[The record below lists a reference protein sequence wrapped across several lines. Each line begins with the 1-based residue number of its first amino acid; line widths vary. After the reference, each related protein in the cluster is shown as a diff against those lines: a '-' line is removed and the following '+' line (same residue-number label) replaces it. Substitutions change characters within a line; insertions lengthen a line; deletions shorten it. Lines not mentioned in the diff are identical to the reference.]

1 MPTKMSFRFL
11 TPAEEKRLVAVI
23 SDIRDRALVRMFLDT
38 GVFMSELQHLTFADL
53 DLEKGLIKVSGA
65 KKRTIPLNP
74 ELVILMKE
82 YLQTRSSC
90 EIQELFITTRG
101 KPAQLSHRAIDKM
114 LTKYQLKANLA
125 KKVNTLVLR
134 NTFAVKLCLAEVT
147 FD

>member
-1 MPTKMSFRFL
+1 MSFRFL